1 MNFKLGVISILI
13 LFTTI
18 LQAQWKKEWFPSGLN
33 IQPFT
38 ANFIEP
44 RGGSEIGLDGNR
56 LRLDIGTS
64 KDIFKMNS
72 DKETVSFGADVFTFT
87 RLRSQNGFKFPV
99 ETVDYLFGINAGYK
113 KVCGKTE
120 YGLRFRFSHISA
132 HLVDGRYNNHT
143 VEWMDG
149 RKPITFSK
157 EFFELFPF
165 YRTHGFRV
173 YAGLTYIIHILPNII
188 NKGIYQLGFDY
199 YILPLGCE
207 AFTPFI
213 AYDFKLNGV
222 NDVYAGNNIVK
233 AGIKFGNPFASGFSI
248 LFSYIS
254 GRSVHGELYDIN
266 ENYANVGFNLDL

>member
-1 MNFKLGVISILI
+1 MNFRIAVFSILI
-13 LFTTI
+13 LITI
-18 LQAQWKKEWFPSGLN
+18 NLQAQWKKEWFPSGLN

-44 RGGSEIGLDGNR
+44 RGGSMIGLDGNK

-64 KDIFKMNS
+64 KDVFKMNLEN
-72 DKETVSFGADVFTFT
+72 ETISFGADIFTYT
-87 RLRSQNGFKFPV
+87 RLRSQNDFKFPV

-113 KVCGKTE
+113 KVCNEIE

-132 HLVDGRYNNHT
+132 HLVDGKYDSKTDR
-143 VEWMDG
+143 WMDG
-149 RKPITFSK
+149 RTPITFSK

-165 YRTHGFRV
+165 YRTKGFRV
-173 YAGLTYIIHILPNII
+173 YAGLSYIIHILPGTI

-199 YILPLGCE
+199 FILPLRFE
-207 AFTPFI
+207 SVTPFI

-222 NDVYAGNNIVK
+222 NDIYSGNNIAKIGV
-233 AGIKFGNPFASGFSI
+233 KFGDPFASGFSI

-254 GRSVHGELYDIN
+254 GRSIHGEFYNLN
-266 ENYANVGFNLDL
+266 ENYANIGFNLDF

>member
-1 MNFKLGVISILI
+1 LKFKLAVFYILI
-13 LFTTI
+13 FFTAI

-44 RGGSEIGLDGNR
+44 RGGSMIGLDGNK

-64 KDIFKMNS
+64 KDIFKMSS
-72 DKETVSFGADVFTFT
+72 DEETISFGADVFTFT
-87 RLRSQNGFKFPV
+87 RLRSQNDFKFPV

-113 KVCGKTE
+113 KVCGKAE

-132 HLVDGRYNNHT
+132 HLVDGKYESKT
-143 VEWMDG
+143 DQWMDG
-149 RKPITFSK
+149 RTPITFSK
-157 EFFELFPF
+157 EFFELFPY
-165 YRTHGFRV
+165 YRAHGFRV
-173 YAGLTYIIHILPNII
+173 YAGLSYIIHILPGTI

-199 YILPLGCE
+199 FILPLGFE
-207 AFTPFI
+207 SVTPFI

-222 NDVYAGNNIVK
+222 NDVYDGNNIVK
-233 AGIKFGNPFASGFSI
+233 IGLKFGQPFASGFSI

-254 GRSVHGELYDIN
+254 GRSIHGELYDIN
-266 ENYANVGFNLDL
+266 ENYANIGFNLDL